1 MKHGTHFASG
11 RLPRLFAALAAGVPL
26 WAAAATLRGADE
38 GFVSVRGDRLVCG
51 DAPVVFSCALG
62 VRFPWP
68 DLTDAADD
76 AARSSR
82 WERAR
87 ADCGNLA
94 RRYAAAGFNM
104 VLLPD
109 LEPETADKPSPRKAL
124 QDEFLLACRRAGVRV
139 WAEPL
144 HSFLTTPV
152 PPGAAE
158 LAGDSETR
166 DEWIAAVEQAG
177 PAAHLA
183 AAWDPRIAAWE
194 QRLLRDWSRAFN
206 PGTGLR
212 RCDDPTFALFGFST
226 YWLADMLDPDRAPLP
241 DFLENELR
249 AAWNAWLLEK
259 YDSDE
264 EFSIWYGAF
273 GPGESLAS
281 NSVPFRSFS
290 DPALSDG
297 LRRDQ
302 EQFLTVLRER
312 RIGALFDAFRTYGR
326 AAREAPRLVTDDN
339 EQALSGFSTIA
350 PIPESGGTRRR
361 PAGTPLLMDAFGA
374 ESPEQAHAA
383 ARRAVAAG
391 VRVLALPCRDRPED
405 FAEAAQLFRTGQDAA
420 DALKTVRPGT
430 ANLPR
435 LGIGSAVLA
444 ADENEMPVLQFPAA
458 DAGITVVRVPS
469 GKQAIPV
476 PALDNSAVR
485 LQLCVRAVRRADPE
499 TTAVETPS
507 DAGGEPVEPEAEGAD
522 EEIVEPPVKTDNAE
536 AQKEPPL
543 RVAASVWRPEGE
555 NRIVVRLSLRHAETG
570 EEVPFSLIASGPAL
584 AKRQCLPLDASGA
597 EWPAV
602 LPTDGIFLLR
612 RPAPALLRFDPAP
625 LGTILPSG
633 L

>member
-51 DAPVVFSCALG
+51 DTPVVFSCALG
-62 VRFPWP
+62 VRLPWP
-68 DLTDAADD
+68 DLTNAADD

-109 LEPETADKPSPRKAL
+109 LEPESSDEPAPRKAL
-124 QDEFLLACRRAGVRV
+124 QDDFLLACRREGVRV

-144 HSFLTTPV
+144 HAFLGTPV

-158 LAGDSETR
+158 LAGDPDTR

-212 RCDDPTFALFGFST
+212 RCDDPTFALFGFSS

-249 AAWNAWLLEK
+249 AAWNAWLLEE
-259 YDSDE
+259 YESDE

-290 DPALSDG
+290 DPALPAD

-302 EQFLTVLRER
+302 ERFLTVLRER
-312 RIGALFDAFRTYGR
+312 RIGALFAAFRTYGR

-350 PIPESGGTRRR
+350 PVPESGGKRRR
-361 PAGTPLLMDAFGA
+361 RAGAPLLMDAFGA

-383 ARRAVAAG
+383 ARRAVASA
-391 VRVLALPCRDRPED
+391 VRILALPCRDRPED
-405 FAEAAQLFRTGQDAA
+405 FAEAAQLFRAGQDAA
-420 DALKTVRPGT
+420 DALETVLPGT

-444 ADENEMPVLQFPAA
+444 ANENEMPVLWLPAA

-469 GKQAIPV
+469 GKRSHPV
-476 PALDNSAVR
+476 PALGDGSVR
-485 LQLCVRAVRRADPE
+485 LQLCVPTERRPDAETEPAAEESPPE
-499 TTAVETPS
+499 TAIEEEDAESADNGEETGVAP
-507 DAGGEPVEPEAEGAD
+507 DEAREGEEPA
-522 EEIVEPPVKTDNAE
+522 
-536 AQKEPPL
+536 L
-543 RVAASVWRPEGE
+543 RVAASVWRPEGSD
-555 NRIVVRLSLRHAETG
+555 RIVVRLSLQNAETG
-570 EEVPFSLIASGPAL
+570 EDVPFSLLACGPAL
-584 AKRQCLPLDASGA
+584 AKKQCLPLDANGA
-597 EWPAV
+597 E
-602 LPTDGIFLLR
+602 LPSVAPSDGLFVLR